1 MFANNVATNHDQQAL
16 EHQMNTAIDQ
26 AVMANR
32 YDIAKYVSDV
42 APHRRLKPPMIHC
55 GCSGLTPVRKRW
67 PMHKPN

>member
-1 MFANNVATNHDQQAL
+1 
-16 EHQMNTAIDQ
+16 MNAAIDQ

-42 APHRRLKPPMIHC
+42 AVRARLKPPMIHC

-67 PMHKPN
+67 PMTSRIRKNVKGERPTLKTIG